1 MDKKDLEN
9 LSVNELKKLKE
20 SINDEIEIKRTRQK
34 LSDANKK
41 ALALAWIAIGIA
53 IALFRYFA
61 QQWNI

>member
-20 SINDEIEIKRTRQK
+20 SINDEIESKRTRQK

-41 ALALAWIAIGIA
+41 ALNLAWIAIGIA

-61 QQWNI
+61 

>member
-34 LSDANKK
+34 FSDANKK

-61 QQWNI
+61 

>member
-9 LSVNELKKLKE
+9 LSVSELKKLKE

-41 ALALAWIAIGIA
+41 GLALAWIAIGIA

-61 QQWNI
+61 